1 MYVCNVCM
9 YVCMHACMHAC
20 MYVCMYVCM
29 CCTYVFM
36 YHSACFNNMFPL
48 KLMIVF
54 NFLSRMRPATCLAGK
69 VRILGMVG

>member
-1 MYVCNVCM
+1 MYTVCTYAMYV
-9 YVCMHACMHAC
+9 CMHAC
-20 MYVCMYVCM
+20 MYVCM
-29 CCTYVFM
+29 CCTFVFM
-36 YHSACFNNMFPL
+36 YHSACFNNMFSL